1 MAFVKDAKGI
11 YAWESLYTDGKW
23 STQQM
28 YDFGFSRRFI
38 LVRRN
43 NLFQPIKKHVR
54 TLSIFKSMAFM
65 KDAKGISFKNR
76 FKGHINWRKVR
87 NVFPIK

>member
-1 MAFVKDAKGI
+1 MIVTSERLNIFKKCFPQSKVMALVKDGKGI

-38 LVRRN
+38 LVR
-43 NLFQPIKKHVR
+43 V
-54 TLSIFKSMAFM
+54 
-65 KDAKGISFKNR
+65 
-76 FKGHINWRKVR
+76 
-87 NVFPIK
+87 